1 MPTCSQYPSSSA
13 QNHRQHTRARHLP
26 RLRNRT
32 RAALRTE
39 PLHQRYNPI
48 HDNPP
53 ACSLTTIQPCPVP
66 SRRHHC
72 ALPLYTTLTHLPA
85 PLTTQ
90 RMASWTSTAANTA
103 HPHTHHDPNSV
114 IPPYPTTPTPGQ
126 SAYATPHHYP
136 PQPQPQPQPQQ
147 SYFPAPIPRQVQA
160 QTQMQPQPQTQT
172 HVQPYPQNPPVL
184 YQNRNS
190 SGNGNPMPSPYQPA
204 YHDGADGYYYND
216 NDDKCDSLRGYEKER
231 TKGGRGRD
239 KDRALERRPTM
250 GESVMAAVGRVGR
263 VLGGERR

>member
-184 YQNRNS
+184 YRT
-190 SGNGNPMPSPYQPA
+190 SPRITTAQTDTTTTTTTTSVIRCGGTRRRGPKEGGA
-204 YHDGADGYYYND
+204 ETRTGHSRGGQHWARVSWRPWDGWGE
-216 NDDKCDSLRGYEKER
+216 CWGVR
-231 TKGGRGRD
+231 GGRTWF
-239 KDRALERRPTM
+239 LPVRR
-250 GESVMAAVGRVGR
+250 
-263 VLGGERR
+263 